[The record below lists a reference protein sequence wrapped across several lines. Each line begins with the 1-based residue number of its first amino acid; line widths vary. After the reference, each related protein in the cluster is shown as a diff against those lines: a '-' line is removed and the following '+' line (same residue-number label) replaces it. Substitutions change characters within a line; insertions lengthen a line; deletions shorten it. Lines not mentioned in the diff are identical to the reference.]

1 MSGLLDIF
9 SEKELVL
16 AQGCTDPGA
25 VAFAVAAAAEHSRG
39 ELKKIKIKTDGFI
52 YKNGM
57 STGLP
62 GIKNYYGNRTAAAL
76 AYFADKAL
84 EKRLTILA
92 DLEDKLNKALKI
104 IDRIEFEVLEE
115 KLPVYI
121 AVEIEADNNVKTLIE
136 GKHDDLKRILVDNK
150 IIYENKIKNNED
162 FKIKKLDSRL
172 KTMNIHQLIELVEEE
187 FTEEHFKL
195 LKNGL
200 KLNSVIAKFGRDGI
214 GSGVGEK
221 YRKKSDFS
229 ALNEIA
235 ALVAEG
241 TDARMAGAASP
252 ALASSGSGNQG
263 IFISLFSYQSAKHY
277 FNLSDQKI
285 FKATMLAHLIGYYS
299 KIYIGRLSSL
309 CGLFYAAAPGVL
321 AALLYLA
328 DKEDKIEGAINNL
341 ISDISGVYCD
351 GAKGSCALKSLS
363 AAELTIKHYELI
375 INDLDCYLP
384 SGFINTSL
392 RQTFENLGHL
402 SQPKESTTNNSLFK
416 VVEQNLSDLT

>member
-1 MSGLLDIF
+1 LSGLLDIF

-25 VAFAVAAAAEHSRG
+25 VAFAVAAAAEHSQG

-62 GIKNYYGNRTAAAL
+62 GINKYYGNKTAAAL
-76 AYFADKAL
+76 GYFADNPL
-84 EKRLTILA
+84 EKQLTILA
-92 DLEDKLNKALKI
+92 DLEDELDKALKI

-115 KLPVYI
+115 KMPVYI
-121 AVEIEADNNVKTLIE
+121 EAEIEADNNVKALIE
-136 GKHDDLKRILVDNK
+136 GKHDDLKKILVNNE
-150 IIYENKIKNNED
+150 IIYENKVENHED
-162 FKIKKLDSRL
+162 QKIKELDSKL
-172 KTMNIHQLIELVEEE
+172 EKMDIYQLIDLVEEE
-187 FTEEHFKL
+187 FTEDHFQL
-195 LKNGL
+195 LKEGL
-200 KLNSVIAKFGRDGI
+200 QLNSAIARLAGEGI
-214 GSGVGEK
+214 GSEVGEI
-221 YRKKSDFS
+221 YRKRSDFS

-263 IFISLFSYQSAKHY
+263 IFISLFTYHSANYY
-277 FNLSDQKI
+277 FDFSDQKI
-285 FKATMLAHLIGYYS
+285 FKATMLAHLIGHYS
-299 KIYIGRLSSL
+299 KIFIGRLSSL

-328 DKEDKIEGAINNL
+328 DKEDKIEKAINNL

-351 GAKGSCALKSLS
+351 GAKESCALKSLS
-363 AAELTIKHYELI
+363 AAELAIKHYELI
-375 INDLDCYLP
+375 SNDLDCHLP

-392 RQTFENLGHL
+392 RQTFINLENI
-402 SQPKESTTNNSLFK
+402 SQPRESTVNNSLFK
-416 VVEQNLSDLT
+416 VVEKNLSDFA